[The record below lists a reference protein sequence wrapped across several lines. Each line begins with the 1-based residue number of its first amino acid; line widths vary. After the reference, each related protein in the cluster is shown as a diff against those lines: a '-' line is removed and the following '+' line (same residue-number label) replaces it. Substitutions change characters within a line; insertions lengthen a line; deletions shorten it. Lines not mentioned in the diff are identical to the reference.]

1 MANGFSR
8 CLTTAIVAAALAL
21 LFPTVAGAQGKTDVV
36 TLANG
41 DRITGE
47 IARLERGRLEFKT
60 DDIGDLYLEWD
71 KLVSLVSPL
80 RLVEVELADG
90 RRFLGTLAPS
100 TPRELLINDATG
112 PIAVPMSDVTFM
124 TAIGRSFWSKLDG
137 TIDAGFTY
145 TKSSGIAQLNA
156 NTDTVFRRPQS
167 QMRLTTSLTTTQSE
181 DSGKDDRAAVEGSYL
196 RYPWPRWFVT
206 GTGRFETN
214 ESLGLVLR
222 SQVGGA
228 IGPRIVNSN
237 RATLSFGAGLAFN
250 DEQGV
255 DVPRTKNLD
264 ALVLFHTAFYTYDR
278 PRTNVDVSAQY
289 YPSLSNLGRQRLQ
302 LDASAK
308 REFWKDLFL
317 SLSMFDTFDSRPP
330 TPDADKND
338 VGVVISVGWS
348 Y

>member
-1 MANGFSR
+1 MASR
-8 CLTTAIVAAALAL
+8 PWQRTTMTVALLAL
-21 LFPTVAGAQGKTDVV
+21 CSSALRAQGKTDVV
-36 TLANG
+36 SLANG

-47 IARLERGRLEFKT
+47 VAKLERGRLEFKT
-60 DDIGDLYLEWD
+60 DDIGTLYLEWD
-71 KLVSLVSPL
+71 KLISLITTT

-90 RRFLGTLAPS
+90 RRFLGTLGQTTS
-100 TPRELLINDATG
+100 RQLLVNDANG
-112 PIAVPMSDVTFM
+112 PIVVSMSDVTFM

-156 NTDTVFRRPQS
+156 NTDTVFRQPRS
-167 QMRLTTSLTTTQSE
+167 QIRLTTSLTTTEES
-181 DSGKDDRAAVEGSYL
+181 DGTNNDDRGALEGSYL
-196 RYPWPRWFVT
+196 RYPRPGWFFT
-206 GTGRFETN
+206 GLGRIETN

-222 SQVGGA
+222 SQAGGA
-228 IGPRIVNSN
+228 VGPRLVNSN
-237 RATLSFGAGLAFN
+237 RATLSIGGGLVFN

-264 ALVLFHTAFYTYDR
+264 ALVIFHTAFYTYDR
-278 PRTNVDVSAQY
+278 PKTNLDVTAQY
-289 YPSLSNLGRQRLQ
+289 YPSLSNLGRHRLQ

-317 SLSMFDTFDSRPP
+317 SFSMFDTFDSRPP
-330 TPDADKND
+330 NPDADKND
-338 VGVVISVGWS
+338 VGVVFSVGWS